1 MEMKASMAWS
11 SWESQE
17 LVQYL
22 SIRGTSTKTFN
33 MNGKKLFKRD
43 TKVRQHNLILLI
55 LQLSLASILGM
66 ISLNIYKLTHN
77 TERIKHTSLP

>member
-1 MEMKASMAWS
+1 MEMKASTAWS

-22 SIRGTSTKTFN
+22 SVRGTSPKTFN
-33 MNGKKLFKRD
+33 MNGKKIFKRD
-43 TKVRQHNLILLI
+43 IKVRQHNLILLI

-77 TERIKHTSLP
+77 REN